1 MIWWLEN
8 YEDAAQSLPDS
19 WCKFWYVQIGCSI
32 ATDLMCSFF
41 CSWLLL
47 QFCSYI
53 TLLLRSYILCCDL
66 SKFIFGVANRDVARS
81 SLSSICMVQFAARS
95 NFDLLSCWLIWNV
108 IPSKLL
114 GDLALTRDE
123 LSVLDSSIEYELYV
137 FWRHLYISDFGEL
150 VYSIDWL
157 LLTLL
162 KTGFFIQ

>member
-1 MIWWLEN
+1 MARELRRCSPIIARFL
-8 YEDAAQSLPDS
+8 
-19 WCKFWYVQIGCSI
+19 VQVLIC
-32 ATDLMCSFF
+32 TD
-41 CSWLLL
+41 WLLNRNWSHV
-47 QFCSYI
+47 FF
-53 TLLLRSYILCCDL
+53 LLLLVVASILL
-66 SKFIFGVANRDVARS
+66 LYYFAIEELYFVLYKFGVANRDVARS